1 MGAGCLRIPG
11 PYADPEGGSVE
22 ILVMG
27 GWTAFVA
34 FVAAHTALE
43 YRRRQVRRLRQELW
57 RSQEVADVLKQV
69 SYEQAAEIAGLKI
82 LMEAK

>member
-57 RSQEVADVLKQV
+57 RSQEVAEVLKQV

>member
-1 MGAGCLRIPG
+1 
-11 PYADPEGGSVE
+11 
-22 ILVMG
+22 MG